1 MFTVLI
7 FQYSSSIFT
16 RALET
21 AVKASSTV
29 TNRIFF
35 PSFLCGPLKGL
46 KPKVN

>member
-29 TNRIFF
+29 TNRFFF
-35 PSFLCGPLKGL
+35 PLSCVVLSKG
-46 KPKVN
+46 